1 MRTRDTFFAQSTDSH
16 EVNFANADTSSL
28 IDAVIYFSS
37 LKVKKPFS
45 WQNVAVPQR
54 YNTLGRMIA
63 RLQFQT
69 FFGVKRV
76 MQKTVLIE

>member
-37 LKVKKPFS
+37 LKVKNPS
-45 WQNVAVPQR
+45 VD
-54 YNTLGRMIA
+54 RMLLFPSATI
-63 RLQFQT
+63 L
-69 FFGVKRV
+69 
-76 MQKTVLIE
+76 